1 LLNTRFLVSFAEK
14 AALHV
19 QEPALRVINEPLGG
33 VRLRVP
39 AASGARG
46 VGWWSVKSVG
56 EARGRENGS
65 RPGGGGCAKWNLGL
79 YMNTAGTTRTTARE
93 WDMCLHEK
101 RQLESTASWIHKR
114 EKVSNAGKR

>member
-1 LLNTRFLVSFAEK
+1 MV
-14 AALHV
+14 
-19 QEPALRVINEPLGG
+19 
-33 VRLRVP
+33 
-39 AASGARG
+39 SGASSERRAG
-46 VGWWSVKSVG
+46 GWLVVSQNVG